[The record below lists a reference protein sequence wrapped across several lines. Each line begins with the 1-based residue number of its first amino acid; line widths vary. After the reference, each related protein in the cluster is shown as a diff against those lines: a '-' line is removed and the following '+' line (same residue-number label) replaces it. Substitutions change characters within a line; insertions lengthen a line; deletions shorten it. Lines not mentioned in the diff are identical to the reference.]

1 MTTNRTHSVFGLQ
14 SSFEFRH
21 SGFAVADM
29 LKPFLKKI
37 AGNVPLSVYQL
48 FTRRDVLGFYYH
60 VVSDE
65 SLPHIRHLYPY
76 KSTRMF
82 ENDLVY
88 LAGNYNLVSYEQLE
102 EHYSGGRRLKPRS
115 VILTFDDGLFEC
127 YSVVRPLLLKHGI
140 PCVFFIPTDY
150 IGNGKMCP
158 DHKASLCI
166 DRVMSLEDRARSD
179 VMASVGDAHGK
190 KLANE
195 SDLKQWIW
203 AVAAHEPSTI
213 DWLCRLLD
221 IDVQQ
226 YLETQHPYM
235 TADEIE
241 CLAGDGFTIG
251 AHSVSHREFDSLTDS
266 EVEEEIIAS
275 CKAILSLSG
284 KPHVPFAFPFSADG
298 VSRDMLQELRKRHER
313 VGLFFDTKGIL
324 PDRGFMINRMCG
336 DWPANSAP
344 ARSNLPRLLVQAYM
358 DDLVVKLH
366 RP

>member
-1 MTTNRTHSVFGLQ
+1 
-14 SSFEFRH
+14 
-21 SGFAVADM
+21 M
-29 LKPFLKKI
+29 LKPLLKKI
-37 AGNVPLSVYQL
+37 AGRIPLCAYSL
-48 FTRRDVLGFYYH
+48 FIRRDVLGFYYH

-65 SLPHIRHLYPY
+65 YVPHIRHLYHY
-76 KSTRMF
+76 KSRRAF
-82 ENDLVY
+82 ENDLLY
-88 LAGNYNLVSYEQLE
+88 LAENFNLITYEQLAA
-102 EHYSGGRRLKPRS
+102 HYSGGQRLKPKS
-115 VILTFDDGLFEC
+115 VVLTFDDGLSEC

-166 DRVMSLEDRARSD
+166 DRVMSRENRARSD
-179 VMASVGDAHGK
+179 VIASVNDAYSK
-190 KLANE
+190 ELDSEA
-195 SDLKQWIW
+195 DLKQWIRSI
-203 AVAAHEPSTI
+203 AANEHSTI
-213 DWLCRLLD
+213 DWLCRFLD
-221 IDVQQ
+221 IDVQR

-266 EVEEEIIAS
+266 EVEEEIIVS

-298 VSRDMLQELRKRHER
+298 VSRDMLHELRRRHEC

-324 PDRGFMINRMCG
+324 PGRGFMINRMCG

-344 ARSNLPRLLVQAYM
+344 AKSNLPRLLVQAYIE
-358 DDLVVKLH
+358 DLAIRLH